1 MKREAVDFKIFTGNA
16 NPELAKKV
24 SAHLNK
30 PLGNIYVGRFS
41 DREIRIEI
49 PENVRGRNIFLIQ
62 STCAAGNDISANDS
76 LMELC
81 LMADAF
87 RRASANNIVAVI
99 PYFGYSRQD
108 RRVRSSRVPIS
119 AKVVADMLAS
129 VGISRVITVD
139 LHADQ
144 IQGFFYMPVD
154 NIYSSRELMEGD
166 ALTSKYEKLTIVS
179 PDVGGVVRARAIAKQ
194 LNDTDLAI
202 IDKRRPAPNQAQVL
216 NVIGDVAGRRC
227 VIVDDIVDTAGTLCL
242 AAQALKERG
251 AESVVAYCT
260 HPVLSGKA
268 VENINNSVLDELI
281 VSDTIPLSEETMNN
295 PKIRQVS
302 LSRLIAETISRI
314 DHKESVSSMFFD

>member
-1 MKREAVDFKIFTGNA
+1 MDLKIFTGNA
-16 NPELAKKV
+16 NPVLAKKV

-30 PLGNIYVGRFS
+30 PLGRIQVGRFS
-41 DREIRIEI
+41 DGEIQIEI
-49 PENVRGRNIFLIQ
+49 LENVRGRDIFILQ
-62 STCAAGNDISANDS
+62 STCSPVNDS
-76 LMELC
+76 LMELM

-87 RRASANNIVAVI
+87 RRASANNIVAVV

-119 AKVVADMLAS
+119 AKVVADMMAS

-139 LHADQ
+139 LHCDQ

-166 ALTSKYEKLTIVS
+166 YLTNKHQKLTVVS

-194 LNDTDLAI
+194 LNDTELAI
-202 IDKRRPAPNQAQVL
+202 IDKRRPAPNQTQVL
-216 NVIGDVAGRRC
+216 NVIGDVAGRHC
-227 VIVDDIVDTAGTLCL
+227 VIVDDLVDTAGTLCT
-242 AAQALKERG
+242 AAIALKDAG
-251 AESVVAYCT
+251 ASSVSAYCT

-268 VENINNSVLDELI
+268 LENISASILDEL
-281 VSDTIPLSEETMNN
+281 VVGDSIPLSAEAQQN

-314 DHKESVSSMFFD
+314 DHKESVSSMFSD